1 MTCSGEVVNR
11 IYCGVIEQF
20 STESLSSVDDY
31 LKITGFTTKFYS
43 PRPYMVRVRMDNMTM
58 LFFSHGRFRC
68 MGNCESSTDLMR
80 TKLYDLLHLL
90 PLFNIEIYHVSSTVS
105 TKIPSDLI
113 SLDYFA
119 NRNSQPGVLYEIE
132 LFPALQLRMWPGV
145 HVNIFQTGSIIMMG
159 QNAEALCSNILDWI
173 FEHM

>member
-11 IYCGVIEQF
+11 IYCGIIDQF

-31 LKITGFTTKFYS
+31 LKSIGFTTKFYS
-43 PRPYMVRVRMDNMTM
+43 PRPYMIRVRLNNMTI
-58 LFFSHGRFRC
+58 LFFSGGRFRC
-68 MGNCESSTDLMR
+68 MGNCEASIDLMR
-80 TKLYDLLHLL
+80 VKLYDLLYLL
-90 PLFNIEIYHVSSTVS
+90 PIFDIEIQHVSSTVS
-105 TKIPSDLI
+105 TKIPADLI

-119 NRNSQPGVLYEIE
+119 KCNSQPGLMYEIE
-132 LFPALQLRMWPGV
+132 LFPALQLRIWPGV